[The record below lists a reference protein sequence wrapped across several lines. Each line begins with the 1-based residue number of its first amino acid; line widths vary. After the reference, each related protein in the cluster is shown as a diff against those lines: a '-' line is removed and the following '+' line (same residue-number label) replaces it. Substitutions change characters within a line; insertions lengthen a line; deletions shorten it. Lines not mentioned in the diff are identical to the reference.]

1 MGKKW
6 KRLLVE
12 RRKVAQS
19 AVVEAAPVEPA
30 KKVVVVAPVVVEEA
44 APVVVDETPVAVEEA
59 PVVVEPVVE
68 KASKTKPFA
77 SRKTNSKVRRKTSKE
92 D

>member
-12 RRKVAQS
+12 RRKVAKS
-19 AVVEAAPVEPA
+19 EVVEAAPVKPA
-30 KKVVVVAPVVVEEA
+30 EKVVVAPVVVEEA
-44 APVVVDETPVAVEEA
+44 TPVTVDEI
-59 PVVVEPVVE
+59 PVVVEEVPVVVPVVE
-68 KASKTKPFA
+68 KVPKAKPFA
-77 SRKTNSKVRRKTSKE
+77 SRKANSKVRRKTSKE